1 MRYIVTGVSGF
12 IGSYLKEKLILSG
25 HEVIGISRRENH
37 EFDSSSYTHIS
48 VDLSDKN
55 SFEPIVSGLLDKL
68 ESDGFIHTKLD
79 KDGDKE
85 LIPIS
90 EVIAESLRDA
100 IKSTK

>member
-1 MRYIVTGVSGF
+1 MDPILHTVIAIGCMV
-12 IGSYLKEKLILSG
+12 GSYYVG
-25 HEVIGISRRENH
+25 H
-37 EFDSSSYTHIS
+37 FLAT
-48 VDLSDKN
+48 KN
-55 SFEPIVSGLLDKL
+55 NFEPIVSGLLDKL

>member
-1 MRYIVTGVSGF
+1 MDPYIHTLIAVGCMVSCYYAAYF
-12 IGSYLKEKLILSG
+12 LAK
-25 HEVIGISRRENH
+25 
-37 EFDSSSYTHIS
+37 
-48 VDLSDKN
+48 KN

-90 EVIAESLRDA
+90 EVVAKTLRDSV
-100 IKSTK
+100 KLSK

>member
-1 MRYIVTGVSGF
+1 MAGCY
-12 IGSYLKEKLILSG
+12 YAG
-25 HEVIGISRRENH
+25 H
-37 EFDSSSYTHIS
+37 F
-48 VDLSDKN
+48 LAKKN

-90 EVIAESLRDA
+90 EILAKTLRESVKLS
-100 IKSTK
+100 KQS

>member
-1 MRYIVTGVSGF
+1 MDPYIHTLIAVGCIV
-12 IGSYLKEKLILSG
+12 GSYYVG
-25 HEVIGISRRENH
+25 HRLAI
-37 EFDSSSYTHIS
+37 
-48 VDLSDKN
+48 KN

-90 EVIAESLRDA
+90 EIMAKTLRESV
-100 IKSTK
+100 KFSK